1 MRGNQGWSTAGRAG
15 RPKLKSPEE
24 SKARKMRSL
33 RASDEE
39 WELIKEFAKLAKD
52 DIREVTKMVKA
63 NK

>member
-1 MRGNQGWSTAGRAG
+1 
-15 RPKLKSPEE
+15 
-24 SKARKMRSL
+24 MRSL